1 MRAVTVAAYGTATS
15 PPRSFRRYIA
25 RDAVALVTAALA
37 VSAGAAFA
45 DEKLARERHCL
56 ACHRIDGKL
65 VGPSY
70 RDVAARY
77 RGDAAA
83 EVRLAVKIRA
93 GGAGAWGTLAMAPNP
108 AVTEADARLLARWVL
123 SLK

>member
-1 MRAVTVAAYGTATS
+1 MTRVAVSLVMAA
-15 PPRSFRRYIA
+15 P
-25 RDAVALVTAALA
+25 A
-37 VSAGAAFA
+37 VSAGTASA
-45 DEKLARERHCL
+45 DEKLARERQCL

-83 EVRLAVKIRA
+83 EGRLAAKIRT
-93 GGAGAWGTLAMAPNP
+93 GGAGVWGTLAMAPNP